1 MRNGVEMLLK
11 SRMKWAA
18 LGGLVLSALSL
29 FTHFLLAV
37 YSGKSLARYQE
48 ADPVLPWV
56 HRFQTGAF
64 PSLSPIHRR
73 LWGPIRP
80 LESLLPHANPR
91 GRYGAPTSETNG
103 YIFVKIQGG
112 FHEIRNSICDVVV
125 VSRLL
130 NATLVIPVLQPTTGN
145 KGVSSDF
152 KSFSYLY
159 NEDQFIV
166 ALAKDISVVKALP
179 RNIKAAKRRKEI
191 PSFKVPYLAS
201 PEYYTEVVLP
211 ALKQYVVV
219 ELKVADGGC
228 LQAVLPPQL
237 EEYQRLRCR
246 VAFHALLFRQEV
258 QDLAVKILHRLRAS
272 GQPFLAYDAG
282 ITLDTLAYHGCA
294 ELFQDIH
301 SELIQRRRRWMI
313 KHKLIKDKLSVDSM
327 KRRLNGSC
335 PLMPEE
341 VGILLRAFGYSSD
354 TIIYVSGGELF
365 GGQRIMI
372 SFRAMFENVIDRTS
386 LSTVEELTSIYGHE
400 EPLVTDLLKQP
411 LNKPE
416 VLLEAWKTSGPRP
429 RPLPPPPAR
438 PKYQSTGNDWW
449 RWVANTDEKPEMTI
463 MELRTNA
470 HKLIWEAIDYLI
482 SVEADAFFPGFDR
495 DGKGHPNLAS
505 LVMGH
510 RLYLYAASKTF
521 RPNREVVARLFEVTR
536 NHLYKGNQ
544 TWRLLVRRHLNRTAL
559 DGLNEAFMNL
569 KPLSFLSHP
578 VPECSCLRQHL
589 SEQAS
594 GTAAGSSKRLN
605 SQVLLGVTHSC
616 PGWMETDSSTVSER
630 EVDTEEAGDVLS
642 EQFFQWNSSQE
653 IGGAEMNS
661 REDAQVE
668 DEEDLEGGEG

>member
-1 MRNGVEMLLK
+1 MGLK

-18 LGGLVLSALSL
+18 LGGLVLSVFSL
-29 FTHFLLAV
+29 VTHFLLAV
-37 YSGKSLARYQE
+37 YSGRSLSQYQE
-48 ADPVLPWV
+48 AGAVLSWV
-56 HRFQTGAF
+56 QRFQTGVLPA
-64 PSLSPIHRR
+64 LSPIHRR

-80 LESLLPHANPR
+80 LKSMLPHANPR
-91 GRYGAPTSETNG
+91 GSYKAPTSEANG

-112 FHEIRNSICDVVV
+112 FHEIRNSICDVVA

-152 KSFSYLY
+152 KSFTYLY

-179 RNIKAAKRRKEI
+179 KNIKAAKRRKEI
-191 PSFKVPYLAS
+191 PSFKVPYSAS
-201 PEYYTEVVLP
+201 PDYYLEVVLP

-219 ELKVADGGC
+219 ELKVAEGGC
-228 LQAVLPPQL
+228 LQAILPPQL

-258 QDLAVKILHRLRAS
+258 QDLGMKMLRRLRVS
-272 GQPFLAYDAG
+272 GRPFLAYDAG
-282 ITLDTLAYHGCA
+282 MTLDTLAYHGCA

-301 SELIQRRRRWMI
+301 TELIQRRRWWMI
-313 KHKLIKDKLSVDSM
+313 KHKLIRDKLSVDSM

-354 TIIYVSGGELF
+354 TIIYVSGGGLF

-372 SFRAMFENVIDRTS
+372 PFHGMFENAIDRTS
-386 LSTVEELTSIYGHE
+386 ISTVEELSSIYGHE
-400 EPLVTDLLKQP
+400 ESLLSDLPQQP
-411 LNKPE
+411 LNKE
-416 VLLEAWKTSGPRP
+416 EGLLEAWKTSGPRP
-429 RPLPPPPAR
+429 RPLPPPPER

-449 RWVANTDEKPEMTI
+449 RWIANTNEKPEMTI

-470 HKLIWEAIDYLI
+470 HKLIWEAIDYFI
-482 SVEADAFFPGFDR
+482 SVEADAFFPGFDQ

-505 LVMGH
+505 MVMGH

-521 RPNREVVARLFEVTR
+521 RPNREVVAKLFEETR
-536 NHLYKGNQ
+536 SHLYEGNQ
-544 TWRLLVRRHLNRTAL
+544 TWRLLVREHLNRTAL
-559 DGLNEAFMNL
+559 DGLNEASMNL

-578 VPECSCLRQHL
+578 IPECSCLRQDRF
-589 SEQAS
+589 EAAS
-594 GTAAGSSKRLN
+594 DGAAGSSKRLE
-605 SQVLLGVTHSC
+605 SRGLFGVTYSC
-616 PGWMETDSSTVSER
+616 PAWMETDISTVFEK
-630 EVDTEEAGDVLS
+630 EADTEEAGVFLS
-642 EQFFQWNSSQE
+642 EQSFQWKNSQE
-653 IGGAEMNS
+653 IGGTEING
-661 REDAQVE
+661 REDAQLE